1 MNPKRTVEQI
11 RGQLV
16 NCILKGPRPPSDEM
30 ALLSQEYQEVWQVHD
45 ETPAEAK
52 PVTTWD
58 KIRRSFSKSTTSA
71 DLLFVNEIEQQHRR
85 KRWIESE
92 QLASLRRIESLLE
105 DNEDLRRRLLAH
117 IHELSRR
124 IDQCCGKAEV
134 QQLAKLLR
142 RNQRKLA
149 KLDRSERKVLTSVR
163 HNTLQYLDFI
173 KRLETRQECGPPRE
187 AASQFDLFA
196 VLGGVLT
203 LSAIHDMARNVK
215 KLAQQK

>member
-1 MNPKRTVEQI
+1 MNPKRTVEQM

-16 NCILKGPRPPSDEM
+16 SCILKGPRPPSDEM
-30 ALLSQEYQEVWQVHD
+30 ALLSQEYQDVWQVRD

-58 KIRRSFSKSTTSA
+58 RIRRWFSKSETQA
-71 DLLFVNEIEQQHRR
+71 DLLFMSEIEQLHRR

-92 QLASLRRIESLLE
+92 QLASLCRIESLLE
-105 DNEDLRRRLLAH
+105 DNENLRRRLLAH
-117 IHELSRR
+117 GQELSRR
-124 IDQCCGKAEV
+124 IEQCCEDPEL
-134 QQLAKLLR
+134 QQLARLRR
-142 RNQRKLA
+142 RNQRKLTE
-149 KLDRSERKVLTSVR
+149 LDRSERKVLTSIR
-163 HNTLQYLDFI
+163 HNMLQYLDFT
-173 KRLETRQECGPPRE
+173 KRLETRQECGHPRE
-187 AASQFDLFA
+187 VASQFDLFA